1 MSTEAPIVLTSWTK
15 HPSTPRPRAGVAR
28 MTKEMT
34 RMLLNEELA
43 RARIQDLHDDV
54 RRRPMR
60 SNPRAARRWD
70 RVARWASRR
79 AGRYRA

>member
-1 MSTEAPIVLTSWTK
+1 MSTDTSFVPVSWTK
-15 HPSTPRPRAGVAR
+15 HPITPRPRAGVAP
-28 MTKEMT
+28 MTKEIT

-54 RRRPMR
+54 RWQPVR
-60 SNPRAARRWD
+60 NARAARRWD

-79 AGRYRA
+79 AGRYRG

>member
-1 MSTEAPIVLTSWTK
+1 
-15 HPSTPRPRAGVAR
+15 
-28 MTKEMT
+28 MTKEIT

-54 RRRPMR
+54 RAQPMR
-60 SNPRAARRWD
+60 NERAARRWD

-79 AGRYRA
+79 AGRYRG

>member
-1 MSTEAPIVLTSWTK
+1 MSTDAPFVAVSWTK
-15 HPSTPRPRAGVAR
+15 HPSKPRPRAGVAP
-28 MTKEMT
+28 MTKEIT

-54 RRRPMR
+54 RAQPMR
-60 SNPRAARRWD
+60 NERAARRWD

-79 AGRYRA
+79 AGRYRG

>member
-1 MSTEAPIVLTSWTK
+1 
-15 HPSTPRPRAGVAR
+15 
-28 MTKEMT
+28 MTKEIT

-54 RRRPMR
+54 RPR
-60 SNPRAARRWD
+60 SARTNARAARRWD
-70 RVARWASRR
+70 RVACWASRR

>member
-1 MSTEAPIVLTSWTK
+1 MSTEAPLVPVSWTK
-15 HPSTPRPRAGVAR
+15 HPSTPRPRAGVAP
-28 MTKEMT
+28 MTKET
-34 RMLLNEELA
+34 IRMLLNEELA

-54 RRRPMR
+54 RPRTVRT
-60 SNPRAARRWD
+60 NARAARRWD